1 MTVGGFAEGYG
12 MASAYRNPTQ
22 AFRWHGRCRNEGPR
36 LQAQRTVGS
45 ARIAHARRQEISLMI
60 KVIYN
65 PAVVSEPS
73 GTFRIERH

>member
-12 MASAYRNPTQ
+12 MASAYRKPDASVSLAREMPERRAAITGSAN
-22 AFRWHGRCRNEGPR
+22 C
-36 LQAQRTVGS
+36 GS
-45 ARIAHARRQEISLMI
+45 ARIAHAGRQEISLMI